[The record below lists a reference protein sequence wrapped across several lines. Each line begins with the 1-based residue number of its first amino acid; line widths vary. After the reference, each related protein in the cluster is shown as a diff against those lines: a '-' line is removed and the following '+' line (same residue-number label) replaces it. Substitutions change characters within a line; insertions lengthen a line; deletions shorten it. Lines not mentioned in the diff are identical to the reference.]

1 MGYMGVHGLGLHIW
15 DVAGSVYLG
24 YGIMDIDIDLM
35 PLVWI
40 SNTNVRAG
48 IGKKDV
54 ETRLAEALY

>member
-1 MGYMGVHGLGLHIW
+1 MGYMGIHVLGLPIW
-15 DVAGSVYLG
+15 DVAGSVFLS
-24 YGIMDIDIDLM
+24 YGIMDIDIDLT

-48 IGKKDV
+48 TGKKDV